1 MPISPWQFL
10 ATLRDLH
17 EVGVPAQA
25 LTSKSVAEKRRALVR
40 ASSSFVAFLRKRY
53 KPPLAL
59 ALSDLEVTSAAGTA
73 TAEGSPVGSAADVRI
88 EVVAGGLVSGGAV
101 TVRLS
106 RDDGTAGTW
115 GTTFQLAP
123 DGVVQM
129 DGVTVTLA
137 GTWATGEAVTY
148 SAGPDPG
155 IRGAV
160 AALAAYN
167 LLYNRGADPKTSETY
182 QRLYDQAIGYARE
195 LCKGDGPELAEDA
208 DATPGRHE
216 GGPMW
221 EARTRDG
228 FLRGEA

>member
-1 MPISPWQFL
+1 MPPSPWQVL

-17 EVGVPAQA
+17 EVGVPAPA
-25 LTSKSVAEKRRALVR
+25 LASKPVPEKRRALVR
-40 ASSSFVAFLRKRY
+40 ASSSFVAYLRKRY

-59 ALSDLEVTSAAGTA
+59 ALDALEVTSAAGTA
-73 TAEGSPVGSAADVRI
+73 TATGSPEGSAADVRI
-88 EVVAGGLVSGGAV
+88 EVVVGGLVSGGLV
-101 TVRLS
+101 TIRVS
-106 RDDGTAGTW
+106 SDDGLANTW
-115 GTTFQLAP
+115 GATAALPTS
-123 DGVVQM
+123 GVVQL
-129 DGVTVTLA
+129 GGITATLA
-137 GTWATGEAVTY
+137 GTWIAGEAVTY
-148 SAGPDPG
+148 SVGPDPG

-182 QRLYDQAIGYARE
+182 QRLYDQAIAYAKE

-221 EARTRDG
+221 EARTRAG
-228 FLRGEA
+228 FLYGET